1 MITLSKKLREE
12 AAKKKGAPPLPGS
25 KTQRASIRDKLLA
38 KEVPE
43 MKENLPASCEVE
55 FDNVDTLHRFKLT
68 VCPEEGYWKEGRFKF
83 YIDVP
88 EEYNIVPPKVKC
100 LTRLWHPNITEDDGS
115 ICLSLLREHSVDGTG
130 WAPTRRLKDVVW
142 GLSSLFLDLVDFD
155 DPLNSIAADLYLR
168 DKKAFEGKVL
178 DYVERYAKS

>member
-12 AAKKKGAPPLPGS
+12 AAKKKGVSVSGSS
-25 KTQRASIRDKLLA
+25 KTQRASVRDKLLA

-43 MKENLPASCEVE
+43 MKDNLPATCEVE
-55 FDNVDTLHRFKLT
+55 FENVDSLHHFELAI
-68 VCPEEGYWKEGRFKF
+68 CPEEGYWRGGRFVF
-83 YIDVP
+83 YIEVP

-100 LTRLWHPNITEDDGS
+100 LTRLYHPNITEEGGS

-155 DPLNSIAADLYLR
+155 DPLNSSAADLYLR
-168 DKKAFEGKVL
+168 DKKAFEEKVL
-178 DYVERYAKS
+178 DYVEHYAKR

>member
-43 MKENLPASCEVE
+43 MKENLP
-55 FDNVDTLHRFKLT
+55 